1 MVSKLQAARIA
12 MASGFGLVL
21 AAGQSPEILLDI
33 VAGKDIGTYFVPRAE
48 PDVDLGADVPA
59 GFLAGLNLYSQ
70 VESHVAVVLVIN
82 QAIRCDRKYPRYRM
96 TEIRLTFALEGIRHR
111 VAKYVAE
118 GKAAQDAMLQAI
130 KEFHGKIESLV
141 LEEFGEFFREMTTL
155 DELHKQLSARSD
167 AGH

>member
-1 MVSKLQAARIA
+1 MEQSVS
-12 MASGFGLVL
+12 SFVDY
-21 AAGQSPEILLDI
+21 SPSS
-33 VAGKDIGTYFVPRAE
+33 
-48 PDVDLGADVPA
+48 
-59 GFLAGLNLYSQ
+59 FLAFYERHLEHYRKWARLHRYGYWVLIWLSIITGVALGFSMMLKVDTLLIAAFALGLN
-70 VESHVAVVLVIN
+70 AVLVIN